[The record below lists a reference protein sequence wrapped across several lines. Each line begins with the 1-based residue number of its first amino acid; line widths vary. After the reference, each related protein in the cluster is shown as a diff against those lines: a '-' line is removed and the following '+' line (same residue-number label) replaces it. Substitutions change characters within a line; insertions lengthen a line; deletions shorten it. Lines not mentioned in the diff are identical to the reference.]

1 MRDKDNV
8 HRVIKIESGKV
19 DYVSDHIANDKELL
33 LEYGYML
40 QPMPEADII
49 EPVLTATVNHVQIH
63 IDEVEPIIE
72 KSKIK
77 TK

>member
-1 MRDKDNV
+1 MIDKDKV

-49 EPVLTATVNHVQIH
+49 EPVLTVTVEHVQIA
-63 IDEVEPIIE
+63 IDELEPIIE